1 MSDAPN
7 DKRQTIAQIKAQLDQ
22 ITALDDPRL
31 VELNQDPRKGV
42 QHYITTTK
50 HRLELAVQVQAQF
63 EHHWSLERQAW
74 SKGRQHVVG
83 IDEVGRGPLAGPV
96 VTCAIELPAD
106 FNLTAVNDSKQ
117 LSAATREI
125 LYPQILAQC
134 LQVGIGVA
142 SPKKIDEL
150 NIYQATRVAMRDAVL
165 ALTQTPDQ
173 LLIDAMQIDVSIPQE
188 KLIKGDARSVSIGAA
203 SIVAKVYR
211 DHLMS
216 LYDRVYPGYH
226 FQQNDGYGTKA
237 HLQAID
243 ELGVTPIHRRS
254 FSPVAKALR

>member
-1 MSDAPN
+1 MSDSET
-7 DKRQTIAQIKAQLDQ
+7 DKHKTIAQIKAQLDQ
-22 ITALDDPRL
+22 ITALDDPQL
-31 VELNQDPRKGV
+31 VALYQDPRKGV
-42 QHYITTTK
+42 QRYLTVTK
-50 HRLELAVQVQAQF
+50 HRLEMTIQAQTQF
-63 EHHWSLERQAW
+63 EEHWLLERMAW

-96 VTCAIELPAD
+96 VTCAIELPTD

-117 LSAATREI
+117 LSAATREV

-134 LQVGIGVA
+134 RQVSIGVA
-142 SPKKIDEL
+142 SPQKIDEL

-165 ALTQTPDQ
+165 SLAQTPDQ
-173 LLIDAMQIDVSIPQE
+173 LLIDAMQIDVPIPQE

-243 ELGVTPIHRRS
+243 DLGVTPIHRRS